1 MIQVLDRAF
10 LILEELRERE
20 PIALR
25 DLAEKIPL
33 KKVTL
38 FNILKSLVDL
48 GYLAKD
54 AAGRYVLGE
63 KTYSLSRAKNARE
76 ILREVGARTCSETA
90 ASIEEA
96 VVLANTE
103 NLERNVIAES
113 DGGQLLTVSSKLLQN
128 KGFYDTVTGRVLL
141 AWSDAVFQKSILEK
155 NGLPKTEWPEA
166 DTKEKY
172 FRALQKI
179 KDESVFSFEK
189 KDLVVYGAPVFSK
202 SGKLV
207 ASIGA
212 YVPKFRHTAA
222 RGKKIAEA
230 LKSAADRIQEKLV

>member
-76 ILREVGARTCSETA
+76 SLREIGARICAETA
-90 ASIEEA
+90 EKIEEA

-103 NLERNVIAES
+103 NLERQVIAES
-113 DGGQLLTVSSKLLQN
+113 DGGQLLTVSSKLLAN
-128 KGFYDTVTGRVLL
+128 KGFYDTVTGRILL
-141 AWSDAVFQKSILEK
+141 AWSGADFQKSVLEK
-155 NGLPKTEWPEA
+155 NGLPGAEWVEA
-166 DTKEKY
+166 ASKEKF
-172 FRALQKI
+172 FRALQGVKH
-179 KDESVFSFEK
+179 ETLYSFEK
-189 KDLVVYGAPVFSK
+189 KDLVVYGSPVFSK

-212 YVPKFRHTAA
+212 YVPKFRHTAQ
-222 RGKKIAEA
+222 RGKKIAES
-230 LKSAADRIQEKLV
+230 LKSAAERIQEKII

>member
-63 KTYSLSRAKNARE
+63 KTYSLSRSKNARE
-76 ILREVGARTCSETA
+76 ILREVGSRIASETA
-90 ASIEEA
+90 TALEEA
-96 VVLANTE
+96 VVLANAE
-103 NLERNVIAES
+103 HLERNVIAES
-113 DGGQLLTVSSKLLQN
+113 DGGQLLTVSAKLLQN
-128 KGFYDTVTGRVLL
+128 KGFYDTVTGRILL
-141 AWSDAVFQKSILEK
+141 AWSDAVFQKSIVEK
-155 NGLPKTEWPEA
+155 NGLPKAEWPEA
-166 DTKEKY
+166 DTKEKF
-172 FRALQKI
+172 FRTLQKI
-179 KDESVFSFEK
+179 KAEAVYSFEK
-189 KDLVVYGAPVFSK
+189 KDLVVYGVPVFSK
-202 SGKLV
+202 AGTLA
-207 ASIGA
+207 ASLGA
-212 YVPKFRHTAA
+212 YVPKFRHTAVH
-222 RGKKIAEA
+222 GKKIATS
-230 LKSAADRIQEKLV
+230 LNSAAERIQEKLI

>member
-25 DLAEKIPL
+25 DLAGKIPL

-76 ILREVGARTCSETA
+76 TLREVGARIAAETA
-90 ASIEEA
+90 GTIEEA
-96 VVLANTE
+96 VVLANVE
-103 NLERNVIAES
+103 NLERQVIAES

-128 KGFYDTVTGRVLL
+128 KGFYDTVTGRILL
-141 AWSDAVFQKSILEK
+141 AWSDAAFQRSVLEK
-155 NGLPKTEWPEA
+155 NGLPKAEWPEA
-166 DTKEKY
+166 STKETY
-172 FRALQKI
+172 FRTLQKM
-179 KDESVFSFEK
+179 KSEPSYAFEK
-189 KDLVVYGAPVFSK
+189 KDLVVYGTPVFSK

-212 YVPKFRHTAA
+212 YVPKFRHTAQ